1 MKIYCKIEDVS
12 MDPEGNIVL
21 FFSKEKETTREVTVS
36 LLKNWIG
43 QEVIIT
49 ISPLIRRHGQVM
61 EGIED
66 EGV

>member
-21 FFSKEKETTREVTVS
+21 FFSKEKETTREVTIS
-36 LLKNWIG
+36 LLKNWVG

-49 ISPLIRRHGQVM
+49 ISPLVRRCDQVT
-61 EGIED
+61 EGVED